1 MADYKQN
8 LNDEDSLEEELLEG
22 DKKRSRGAGGTSGG
36 IVEFLLGLV
45 MIIIGAY
52 MLSNNV
58 VVHSGFL
65 GWKMMLGG
73 MRITAFGVTLIPLSF
88 GIFWLFFDGKSW
100 IGWALTLT
108 SIICII
114 VGIMMTL
121 DVHFKT
127 VSIYVLVIMMTLL
140 LGGLGIIA
148 RSLKEH

>member
-1 MADYKQN
+1 MSSHNQN
-8 LNDEDSLEEELLEG
+8 YENEELLEG
-22 DKKRSRGAGGTSGG
+22 VKTKSRGAGGTSGG
-36 IVEFLLGLV
+36 IVEFLMGLV

-52 MLSNNV
+52 MLSNNI

-127 VSIYVLVIMMTLL
+127 VSIYVLVTMMTLL